1 MEKSSKVTRRWQGN
15 RLIVWVAFAIYISE
29 RMSLFRLIYCD
40 NLFYLYYA
48 LSCSALRIYHYI

>member
-40 NLFYLYYA
+40 TLFTCTMLYLVV
-48 LSCSALRIYHYI
+48 R